1 MKRIF
6 ADSRSWAG
14 LATVILL
21 AIVQPALAQES
32 GDPERGAHLANQCA
46 GCHGPS
52 PPQWA
57 IPALQGMDPQR
68 FTDRMAAYRSGK
80 RAHPAM
86 TVFATALD
94 EADIADIAAYL
105 AKQADETERSSQ

>member
-1 MKRIF
+1 MKRIP
-6 ADSRSWAG
+6 ADSRSCAA
-14 LATVILL
+14 LVIAVLL
-21 AIVQPALAQES
+21 SSTQPTLAQEE
-32 GDPERGAHLANQCA
+32 GDPDRGAYLAAQCS
-46 GCHGPS
+46 GCHSPS

-68 FTDRMAAYRSGK
+68 FADRMAAYRSGK

-86 TVFATALD
+86 TVFAATLD

-105 AKQADETERSSQ
+105 AEQADENERSSQ